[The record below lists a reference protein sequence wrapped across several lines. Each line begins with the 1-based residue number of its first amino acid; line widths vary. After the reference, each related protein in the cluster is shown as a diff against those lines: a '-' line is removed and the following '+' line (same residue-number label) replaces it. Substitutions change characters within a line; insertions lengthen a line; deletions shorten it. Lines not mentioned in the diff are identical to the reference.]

1 MKGEA
6 MGQPNST
13 HSKEKGQSLVELA
26 FSLTFLLILL
36 GGIVDLGRA
45 FFTYMAMRDAV
56 QEGALYGSINPTLTP
71 EIKDHVINSGNIV
84 PDILAPG
91 DVTVTVLGTPC
102 TGSSIRVQALY
113 NNFPITMPFIG
124 ALIGRQTVPI
134 RATITDTIL
143 SPSCP

>member
-1 MKGEA
+1 MKGGE
-6 MGQPNST
+6 MGDPLPKQ
-13 HSKEKGQSLVELA
+13 SKEKGQSLVELA
-26 FSLTFLLILL
+26 ISLMFLLILL

-56 QEGALYGSINPTLTP
+56 QEGALYGSINPTLTV
-71 EIKDHVINSGNIV
+71 EIKDHVLNSGNIV
-84 PDILAPG
+84 PDILTAG
-91 DVTVTVLGTPC
+91 DITVTVLGSPC
-102 TGSSIRVQALY
+102 TGSSIRVQAVY

-134 RATITDTIL
+134 RATITDTVL

>member
-6 MGQPNST
+6 MRHPIPT

-84 PDILAPG
+84 PDILAPA

-102 TGSSIRVQALY
+102 TGSSIRVQAVY

-124 ALIGRQTVPI
+124 VLIGRQTVPI